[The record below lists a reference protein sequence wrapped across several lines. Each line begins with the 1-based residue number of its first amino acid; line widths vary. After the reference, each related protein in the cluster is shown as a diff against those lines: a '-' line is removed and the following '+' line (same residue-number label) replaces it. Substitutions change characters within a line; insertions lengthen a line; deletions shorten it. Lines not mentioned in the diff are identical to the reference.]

1 MNDVEC
7 LDEVSHNFEE
17 AFKDHQKSVVATSY
31 DDLKRL
37 KLINK
42 NNVNGFENDTI
53 LKGKTNYVPYNEK
66 IVEQEVALLKDPVS
80 WLRYLSVGLLLRLR
94 QLISKKADG
103 AKTYDRVIAV
113 GELLLGGYYSSLHRR
128 EDIKEYAALN
138 VHSIPIYTSYGNIA
152 LRYANILYPDMTFYP
167 GQRHFVDFTFPWL
180 AVRDKDNAL
189 LFSPGIG
196 FGQFSGAE
204 RRIYTDLKL
213 ELSYQYQA
221 FPIFSCGLGADLGYR
236 WVQELKINPLV
247 FRGYI
252 RLTLFDKLVI
262 DAGYRVMDHGPNR
275 KDALPVFVRVSVKDI
290 VSTAYWI
297 GRLL

>member
-1 MNDVEC
+1 MIIDNMRD
-7 LDEVSHNFEE
+7 HN
-17 AFKDHQKSVVATSY
+17 AIYQM
-31 DDLKRL
+31 
-37 KLINK
+37 
-42 NNVNGFENDTI
+42 
-53 LKGKTNYVPYNEK
+53 
-66 IVEQEVALLKDPVS
+66 
-80 WLRYLSVGLLLRLR
+80 LSVIRDPKIPRNLAN
-94 QLISKKADG
+94 S
-103 AKTYDRVIAV
+103 RVAMAID
-113 GELLLGGYYSSLHRR
+113 S
-128 EDIKEYAALN
+128 
-138 VHSIPIYTSYGNIA
+138 
-152 LRYANILYPDMTFYP
+152 
-167 GQRHFVDFTFPWL
+167 
-180 AVRDKDNAL
+180 
-189 LFSPGIG
+189 IG

-275 KDALPVFVRVSVKDI
+275 KDALPVFARVSVKDI